1 MQDFH
6 NLEVWKKAH
15 QLALNLFKATGNQPK
30 HDPFLTSQ
38 LRRLGT
44 LIPARITEGAA
55 KDVNGEF
62 ARCLQLSRGHC
73 YELEYLLLLSR
84 DLEYLDSSL
93 HDKLLDQLVAVRKML
108 SGLLRAP

>member
-15 QLALNLFKATGNQPK
+15 HLALDLFRTTGATSK
-30 HDPFLTSQ
+30 HDPFLASQ

-55 KDVNGEF
+55 KDGNDEF

-93 HDKLLDQLVAVRKML
+93 HDKLLEQLVAVRKML
-108 SGLLRAP
+108 SGLLRAL

>member
-15 QLALNLFKATGNQPK
+15 QLALNLFRTTGNTSKQ
-30 HDPFLTSQ
+30 DPFLASQ
-38 LRRLGT
+38 LRRLGA

-55 KDVNGEF
+55 KDVNVEF
-62 ARCLQLSRGHC
+62 VRCLQLSRGHC

-84 DLEYLDSSL
+84 DLEYLDSSH
-93 HDKLLDQLVAVRKML
+93 HDELLAQLVVVRKML
-108 SGLLRAP
+108 SGLLRTL

>member
-15 QLALNLFKATGNQPK
+15 NLALDLFRTTGTTSR
-30 HDPFLTSQ
+30 HDPFLASQ

-55 KDVNGEF
+55 KDGNDEF
-62 ARCLQLSRGHC
+62 AVACNFLAVTATNSSISSCSHAISNTSIPLSTK
-73 YELEYLLLLSR
+73 
-84 DLEYLDSSL
+84 SS
-93 HDKLLDQLVAVRKML
+93 
-108 SGLLRAP
+108 SSN